1 MKREKEGDREW
12 KEDKNDDGGGG
23 GGRTEFPSS
32 GGVEGTQ
39 LHRCNRSPHRSF
51 ASRRSRA
58 GVVSHRSSFIF
69 AVKRAV
75 RVSDERKENAS
86 AADSGAV
93 PLFRTSK
100 ARDDGG
106 TEGGGERE
114 REVND
119 KRNTPDEQEEKA
131 INFKR
136 GTIRKRRE
144 SRTLMA
150 RRFYFRRVRPGN
162 LPFPRGNVKRCCSH
176 RRRILH

>member
-1 MKREKEGDREW
+1 MKREKEGDRER
-12 KEDKNDDGGGG
+12 KEDKNDDVG

-32 GGVEGTQ
+32 GRVERTQ

-75 RVSDERKENAS
+75 RVSDEKRKENAS
-86 AADSGAV
+86 AADSREPCRCFARRKHGM
-93 PLFRTSK
+93 TGK
-100 ARDDGG
+100 AEV
-106 TEGGGERE
+106 EGGG
-114 REVND
+114 EVND

-136 GTIRKRRE
+136 ETIRKRRE

-150 RRFYFRRVRPGN
+150 RRFYFRRVRPGD

-176 RRRILH
+176 RRILH